1 MNDPFT
7 MALPNPG
14 GTMAAPLTLDPRQ
27 RVTND
32 GAAPQARARAAPRTS
47 LPQDFVYEA
56 EHPVLPIPFKVTMGD
71 IKLTGSALSVTA
83 AYVAISGP
91 LDPAWTDHRQVV
103 TLQFDFDG
111 FSVTLFPDVVVA
123 GSRRD
128 GEMTLQFMDPAGAH
142 LPQLRYII
150 NSYIAGDFVSMNGLM
165 SYTGPTKPP
174 GAKGSEG
181 RQGLRRV
188 RSAAVVFLSLCV
200 IFAAVN
206 ILFTRATQTI
216 EPRPVF
222 IQRVGQD
229 MRATTSG
236 QVVYLNP
243 QAKAGE
249 VVFSINSNAGD
260 VLNFQ
265 LPCDCEVAV
274 TEGVLE
280 GATVLPIDVILSFF
294 DSSVGVRVETLMS
307 IEGLGKA
314 MNGERAYLDIN
325 DGRTLAVDVQITSA
339 TSTAAERGD
348 LFVPVTLVPPEGA
361 LTQADIGK
369 AASLRLSRPLID
381 GSFLTGNEEP

>member
-1 MNDPFT
+1 MNDPFS
-7 MALPNPG
+7 MALPNPDG
-14 GTMAAPLTLDPRQ
+14 AMAAPLTLEPRQ
-27 RVTND
+27 RVT
-32 GAAPQARARAAPRTS
+32 GGPARAEPTAQARSSVP
-47 LPQDFVYEA
+47 PDFVYET

-71 IKLTGSALSVTA
+71 VRLTGTAISVTS

-91 LDPAWTDHRQVV
+91 LDPAWNDHRQVI

-111 FSVTLFPDVVVA
+111 FSVTLFPDVVIA
-123 GSRRD
+123 GSRRN

-165 SYTGPTKPP
+165 SYTGPTTPA
-174 GAKGSEG
+174 GAKAGEAPTS
-181 RQGLRRV
+181 RRRV
-188 RSAAVVFLSLCV
+188 RSAAVAFLSLCV

-222 IQRVGQD
+222 IQRIGQD
-229 MRATTSG
+229 MRATTAG
-236 QVVYLNP
+236 QVIYLNP
-243 QAKAGE
+243 QARAGE

-274 TEGVLE
+274 TEGIFE

-314 MNGERAYLDIN
+314 MNGERAFLDIN
-325 DGRTLAVDVQITSA
+325 DGRTLVVDVLITSA
-339 TSTAAERGD
+339 TSTAAERGE
-348 LFVPVTLVPPEGA
+348 LFVPVTLVPPAGS
-361 LTQADIGK
+361 LTEADIGK

-381 GSFLTGNEEP
+381 ASFLTGNEDP